1 MCDLN
6 LSELTEGEIFASRKE
21 SALLCLVALLLHL
34 KRVSESTRRVWENVT
49 TEYKLDKDRKQK
61 RGARGQMDKSREAML
76 AQMGDHLQKPKVS
89 LELLFK
95 LNNRTAIKDSAMI
108 YSYHFVVYPN
118 MKEQCGY

>member
-1 MCDLN
+1 MPPGR
-6 LSELTEGEIFASRKE
+6 S
-21 SALLCLVALLLHL
+21 LLCSAWLLHL

-89 LELLFK
+89 L
-95 LNNRTAIKDSAMI
+95 LNIQNSKSKGM
-108 YSYHFVVYPN
+108 P
-118 MKEQCGY
+118 